1 MAPPLK
7 GVVAGVAFRRS
18 LVELVLAQLLVALAV
33 DVGLAPAHDLL
44 PAQGLVLAGLLLVG
58 LALRPPG
65 VAATSECVGPGLASR
80 GAV

>member
-7 GVVAGVAFRRS
+7 GVVAGGAFRRS
-18 LVELVLAQLLVALAV
+18 LVELVLLSCSSPLRSTSASRRRMTSCQPKV
-33 DVGLAPAHDLL
+33 
-44 PAQGLVLAGLLLVG
+44 LVLAGLLLVR

-65 VAATSECVGPGLASR
+65 VAATSECVGPGLASG